1 MWVFQCYISTLRQ
14 MSPVMAVFAFL
25 LFSISSFVSAQPG
38 PRKFFLFLSTLRVQ
52 ILHMSFEPFQRLV
65 TLRFVDMAQDVRW
78 SNCLHVMMM
87 CVRLCHAVSKF
98 VSDQSLCDTSCNFCP
113 PDLKCVLVDTGCC
126 PNPQCRT
133 PTTSAP
139 LTTTTLPG
147 CR

>member
-1 MWVFQCYISTLRQ
+1 

-25 LFSISSFVSAQPG
+25 LFSISSFVTAQPG
-38 PRKFFLFLSTLRVQ
+38 PPVSTSCDTTICGHGTRCQMVELSTCHDDVC
-52 ILHMSFEPFQRLV
+52 PLV
-65 TLRFVDMAQDVRW
+65 PRCIQV
-78 SNCLHVMMM
+78 
-87 CVRLCHAVSKF
+87 
-98 VSDQSLCDTSCNFCP
+98 LCDTSCNFCP

-147 CR
+147 CT